1 MPIFRHRGKRFV
13 RNRDSYTIDE
23 DVELDEV
30 MPVEE
35 IPVGIQGEPW
45 GWTKGPPFPL
55 DYGKKFPE

>member
-1 MPIFRHRGKRFV
+1 MQIFRRGGKRFV

-23 DVELDEV
+23 DVELAEV
-30 MPVEE
+30 NPVEE
-35 IPVGIQGEPW
+35 IPVNIQGEPW

>member
-30 MPVEE
+30 MPVKE
-35 IPVGIQGEPW
+35 IPVDIQGEPW
-45 GWTKGPPFPL
+45 GWTKGPPYPL